1 MSHRW
6 TRRTFLGAAGAAAAG
21 TLSGAAAAARPPLR
35 IAFVGV
41 GGRGKSNLQGLAPGN
56 QVVAVCDVDDR
67 QATEAVAKFPGARR
81 YRDYRKMLA
90 DLGGELDA
98 VSISTPDHVHAAV
111 ALDAIGR
118 GLHVYCEK
126 PLAHSI
132 HEVRLLARAAKEKGV
147 VTQLGNQGH
156 ATDSIR
162 RCVEAVRGGLVGA
175 VHTVHAGCQSSYSRI
190 RDLSAI
196 AERPPVPP
204 ELDWDLWLGPVA
216 ERPYHPAYLPGKWRG
231 WRAFGTGVI
240 GDWIC
245 HVLDPAFWALD
256 LGAPESVEAVSV
268 GRYDPVGHAETFPPG
283 ATIRYLF
290 PAKAG
295 RGPVTVYWHSGFDVQ
310 KMPRPE
316 GLEAATELPGTGA
329 VLLGEKGAIVH
340 GSHGAGGWK
349 IVLPPGSKAPELPP
363 KTIPSAGDPYR
374 DFCAAIQE
382 KRAAGSD
389 FSAYGGP
396 LTELALLGGIAMT
409 FPGRKLAW
417 DAAVARL
424 TDCPEAEARL
434 TPKFRKGWGL

>member
-1 MSHRW
+1 MPNRW
-6 TRRTFLGAAGAAAAG
+6 TRRAFLGAAGAAAAG
-21 TLSGAAAAARPPLR
+21 TLAGGAARPPLG

-56 QVVAVCDVDDR
+56 RVVALCDVDDR
-67 QATEAVAKFPGARR
+67 QAAEAAAKFPGARR

-98 VSISTPDHVHAAV
+98 VSISTPDHLHAAV

-118 GLHVYCEK
+118 SLPVYCEK

-132 HEVRLLARAAKEKGV
+132 HEVRLLTRAASAKGV

-156 ATDSIR
+156 ATDAIR
-162 RCVEAVRGGLVGA
+162 RMVEAVRAGAVGA
-175 VHTVHAGCQSSYSRI
+175 VHTVHAGCQSSYSRMK
-190 RDLSAI
+190 DLASVSGTV
-196 AERPPVPP
+196 PVPA
-204 ELDWDLWLGPVA
+204 ELDWDLWLGPVP

-240 GDWIC
+240 GDWTC

-268 GRYDPVGHAETFPPG
+268 GDYDPVRHAETFPSG
-283 ATIRYLF
+283 ATIRYRF

-316 GLEAATELPGTGA
+316 GLEAGKELPSTGA
-329 VLLGEKGAIVH
+329 VLLGDKGAIVH
-340 GSHGAGGWK
+340 GSHGAGGWR
-349 IVLPPGSKAPELPP
+349 IVPPPGGKAPEPP
-363 KTIPSAGDPYR
+363 PRSIPSAGDPYR
-374 DFCAAIQE
+374 DFQAAILE
-382 KRAAGSD
+382 KRPAGSD
-389 FSAYGGP
+389 FAAYGGP
-396 LTELALLGGIAMT
+396 LTEVALLGTIAMA
-409 FPGRKLAW
+409 FPGRKLGW
-417 DAAVARL
+417 DAAAGRI
-424 TDCPEAEARL
+424 TDCPEADARV
-434 TPKFRKGWGL
+434 TPPFRKGWGL